1 LDFLKNNLRIYKD
14 IYLTNYLKN
23 KFIYV
28 LLLFL
33 LSTALNNAFS
43 PENKTNINSS
53 SYFPINNNLTLVYK
67 SSFGESITKY
77 FRVGEFTIS
86 SSEADKFKYKQTLII
101 KEDGIYV
108 KETYQFLNVLLFIKK
123 EETFTYNKPLLRF
136 PLPLISGREWKWEG
150 EEYSQN
156 GTTKVK
162 ITGKVLNKEFVVT
175 KAGTFEAIKL
185 ESVVEGSSNA
195 KNSITEWF
203 AEGIGLIKAKI
214 IIEGGG
220 VMGFLRDILGYGTI
234 EFELKEIRKQ

>member
-1 LDFLKNNLRIYKD
+1 MKY
-14 IYLTNYLKN
+14 

-28 LLLFL
+28 LLLFV
-33 LSTALNNAFS
+33 LSTASIYAFP
-43 PENKTNINSS
+43 PEDKEAKNLS
-53 SYFPINNNLTLVYK
+53 SYFPVNTNLSLIYK

-77 FRVGEFTIS
+77 FMAGEFTVS
-86 SSEADKFKYKQTLII
+86 SSEADKFKYKQTMII

-108 KETYQFLNVLLFIKK
+108 KETYQYLKVLLVVKK

-150 EEYSQN
+150 EEYSDN
-156 GTTKVK
+156 GTNKVK
-162 ITGKVLNKEFVVT
+162 IAGKVGNKESIKT
-175 KAGTFEAIKL
+175 NAGTFEAIKL
-185 ESVVEGSSNA
+185 ESVVEGSTSE
-195 KNSITEWF
+195 KNKITEWY

-220 VMGFLRDILGYGTI
+220 VMGFLRDVLGYGTI